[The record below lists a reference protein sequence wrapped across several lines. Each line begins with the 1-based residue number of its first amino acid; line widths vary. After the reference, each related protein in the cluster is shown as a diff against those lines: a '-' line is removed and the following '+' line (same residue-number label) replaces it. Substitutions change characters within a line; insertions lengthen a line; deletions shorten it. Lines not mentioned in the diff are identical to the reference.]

1 MPQVAPGVGVK
12 VCLLLESNVSEIADE
27 VQRVR
32 AEVEALQAQLR
43 VRDAQFEPDL
53 IEARRQNEELVVRE
67 AELEQQLAVDPAPA
81 AAAAV
86 AGTPRSKRAD
96 RRDFVIIVLQII
108 AGSIGVLAV
117 ASTEPSVT
125 SMILAL
131 CAYYVGCV
139 HLARLATAWERQ

>member
-1 MPQVAPGVGVK
+1 MK
-12 VCLLLESNVSEIADE
+12 VCSLLESNVSEIADE
-27 VQRVR
+27 VRQVR

-67 AELEQQLAVDPAPA
+67 AELEQQLAADPAPVA
-81 AAAAV
+81 A
-86 AGTPRSKRAD
+86 AGTPRSKSAE
-96 RRDFVIIVLQII
+96 RRDFVIILLQII

-117 ASTEPSVT
+117 ASTEPNIT